1 MGKIIRFLYALIFPV
16 VKEVLVLVKVDS
28 SQSLNASLVEIVNP
42 SELVAA
48 FCWARY
54 SAYCSW
60 TTFPDG
66 GGGGGDGS
74 RRPGVFDII
83 LSGWMWRLAS

>member
-1 MGKIIRFLYALIFPV
+1 MAVRSGNIIQFLYALIFPV
-16 VKEVLVLVKVDS
+16 LKEVLVLVKVDC
-28 SQSLNASLVEIVNP
+28 SQSSNASLVPIVNP

-54 SAYCSW
+54 AASCSW

-74 RRPGVFDII
+74 GRPGVFDII
-83 LSGWMWRLAS
+83 LSG